1 MTAYSC
7 CSEIQRVFVLFSC
20 VHHSVNPFSSGGVC
34 HPTAIAPT
42 SCSQQTVR
50 SSTSTSSAAA
60 FCHLV
65 NRRWWRRPGFSSTT
79 QQFHLRV
86 KHIISC
92 MHCRQ
97 LNKQDSSQ
105 SLCPLLSIE
114 WAYQWKVF
122 NVLNSAVM
130 RLTPRGETV
139 VAMLGMMATKYP
151 WYDFNAEIV
160 TPLLQRSYFP
170 HCLFDPE
177 WETEAFIGFF
187 DQKVD
192 DPDWAQ
198 WYIDH
203 AFIYHY
209 HNQ

>member
-1 MTAYSC
+1 
-7 CSEIQRVFVLFSC
+7 
-20 VHHSVNPFSSGGVC
+20 
-34 HPTAIAPT
+34 
-42 SCSQQTVR
+42 
-50 SSTSTSSAAA
+50 
-60 FCHLV
+60 
-65 NRRWWRRPGFSSTT
+65 
-79 QQFHLRV
+79 
-86 KHIISC
+86 

-187 DQKVD
+187 DQRVD